1 MATTRTTITIDERLL
16 GQLESRALE
25 QQTTVS
31 ALIEQDLRFA
41 ELQHARMS
49 SESGSEFTLPSCDL
63 GGVRPGVDLNDNA
76 ALLDMMENQ
85 DSSFVT

>member
-1 MATTRTTITIDERLL
+1 MSTTRTTITIDEQLL
-16 GQLESRALE
+16 GELKSRALE

-41 ELQHARMS
+41 ELQYARMS
-49 SESGSEFTLPSCDL
+49 SDTGSEFTLPTYDL

-76 ALLDMMENQ
+76 ALLEMMENQ
-85 DSSFVT
+85 D